1 MAYCSKKPM
10 GKLVCFIAAV
20 RGIKFYSGM
29 TDRSSGKHFVVEL
42 VPETGNP
49 HDLNAVL
56 VASNMSR
63 PLGHL
68 EKKAAIAVTEMLTIR
83 GVKICKRLGLNKQVV
98 TE

>member
-1 MAYCSKKPM
+1 
-10 GKLVCFIAAV
+10 
-20 RGIKFYSGM
+20 M

-56 VASNMSR
+56 VASNMSGT
-63 PLGHL
+63 LGHL
-68 EKKAAIAVTEMLTIR
+68 EKKAASVVTEMLTIC
-83 GVKICKRLGLNKQVV
+83 GVKISKRLSLNKQVV